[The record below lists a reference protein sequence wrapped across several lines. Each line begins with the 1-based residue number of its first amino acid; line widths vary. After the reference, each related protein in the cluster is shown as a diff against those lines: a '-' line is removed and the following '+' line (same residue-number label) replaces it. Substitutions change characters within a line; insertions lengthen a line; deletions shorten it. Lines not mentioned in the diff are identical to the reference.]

1 VKIVYVVPHFAPDVA
16 ATGSLATQIVAEW
29 AGRGHT
35 VEVVT
40 SLPWYRKHQIE
51 EGYEGRLVR
60 HEDTSWGRITRL
72 HPFPAPDKTNL
83 IRRGLSFGGF
93 STVAAAV
100 GARGGPVDVVVA
112 MSPPLTLGATG
123 WAIAK
128 ARKAPYVFNVQDIF
142 PDVAVEIGA
151 IENKTVIRSAHALER
166 WCYRRA
172 DAVTVLSDDL
182 AANVRAKTDSPDK
195 VHVIPNFVDTEVIK
209 PGPVDNGYRAEFGLT
224 GKKVVM
230 YAGNIGM
237 SQSLDI
243 VIEAAEA
250 LAHHEDVVFVINGE
264 GATRAT
270 LEDRAR
276 HLANVRFVDFQV
288 PERLPEV
295 LAAGDIHL
303 VPLRTGLAS
312 SSFPSK
318 TYSILAAGRPLIASI
333 DQDSEI
339 AHVVERAGAGI
350 TTAPDDAVA
359 LTAAIEKLLKS
370 PEEAQEMGR
379 RGRAYAEEHVSP
391 ASVAAA
397 YEELFRG
404 LALKRRNP

>member
-1 VKIVYVVPHFAPDVA
+1 MKIVYVVPHFAPDVA
-16 ATGSLATQIVAEW
+16 ATGSLATQIVNEW
-29 AGRGHT
+29 AGRGHSID
-35 VEVVT
+35 VVT
-40 SLPWYRKHQIE
+40 SFPWYRKHRIE
-51 EGYEGRLVR
+51 EGYEGKLVR
-60 HEDTSWGRITRL
+60 HEDTAWGRITRL

-100 GARGGPVDVVVA
+100 GARGGSADVVVA

-128 ARKAPYVFNVQDIF
+128 ARRARYVFNVQDIF

-151 IENKTVIRSAHALER
+151 IENRSVIRAALALER

-172 DAVTVLSDDL
+172 DAITVLSDDL
-182 AANVRAKTDSPDK
+182 AANVRAKADRADK
-195 VHVIPNFVDTEVIK
+195 VHVIPNFVDTDVIK
-209 PGPVDNGYRAEFGLT
+209 PGPADNGYRAEFGLT

-230 YAGNIGM
+230 YAGNIGL

-264 GATRAT
+264 GATRKA
-270 LEDRAR
+270 LEERAR
-276 HLANVRFVDFQV
+276 GLANVRFVELQS

-303 VPLRTGLAS
+303 VPLRGGLAS

-318 TYSILAAGRPLIASI
+318 TYSILAAGRPLVASI
-333 DQDSEI
+333 DEGSEI
-339 AHVVERAGAGI
+339 ARVVERAGAGI
-350 TTAPDDAVA
+350 TTAPDDSTA
-359 LTAAIEKLLKS
+359 LTAAIERLLKS
-370 PEEAQEMGR
+370 PDEAREMGR
-379 RGRAYAEEHVSP
+379 RGRKYAEVHVSP
-391 ASVAAA
+391 RSVAQA
-397 YEELFRG
+397 YEDLFKA
-404 LALKRRNP
+404 LASKPRNP

>member
-1 VKIVYVVPHFAPDVA
+1 MKIVYVVPHFAPDVA
-16 ATGSLATQIVAEW
+16 ATGSLATQIVSEW
-29 AGRGHT
+29 AKRGHSID
-35 VEVVT
+35 VVT

-100 GARGGPVDVVVA
+100 GSRGGRADVVVA
-112 MSPPLTLGATG
+112 MSPPLTLGGTG

-128 ARKAPYVFNVQDIF
+128 ARRAPYVFNVQDIF

-151 IENKTVIRSAHALER
+151 IQNRSVIRAAHSLER

-182 AANVRAKTDSPDK
+182 AANVRAKSDRPDK
-195 VHVIPNFVDTEVIK
+195 VHVIPNFVDTDVIK
-209 PGPVDNGYRAEFGLT
+209 PGPADNGYRAEFGLT
-224 GKKVVM
+224 GKKVVL
-230 YAGNIGM
+230 YAGNIGL

-250 LAHHEDVVFVINGE
+250 LAHHDDVVFVINGE
-264 GATRAT
+264 GAKRPA
-270 LEDRAR
+270 LEERAR
-276 HLANVRFVDFQV
+276 GLANVRFIDLQP

-303 VPLRTGLAS
+303 VPLRGGLAS

-318 TYSILAAGRPLIASI
+318 TYSILAAGRPIIASI
-333 DQDSEI
+333 DQGSEI
-339 AHVVERAGAGI
+339 ARVVERAGAGI
-350 TTAPDDAVA
+350 TTAPDDSTA

-370 PEEAQEMGR
+370 PEESQEMGR
-379 RGRAYAEEHVSP
+379 RGREYAELHVSP
-391 ASVAAA
+391 GSVAEA
-397 YEELFRG
+397 YEDLFRA
-404 LALKRRNP
+404 LASKKRNP